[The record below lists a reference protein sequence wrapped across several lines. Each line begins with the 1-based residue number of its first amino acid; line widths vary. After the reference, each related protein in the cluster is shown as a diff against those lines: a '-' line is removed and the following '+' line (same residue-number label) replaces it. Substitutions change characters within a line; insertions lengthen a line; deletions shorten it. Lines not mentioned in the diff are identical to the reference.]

1 MRSLAEASTASSMLR
16 IKFNVRSTADRRSDQ
31 VQGQNEVTSTSDNEN
46 RIESQARRL
55 VRETE
60 IIISSFNVGAMKL
73 AA

>member
-55 VRETE
+55 VREAE

>member
-1 MRSLAEASTASSMLR
+1 MLR

-55 VRETE
+55 VREAE